1 MTEGRLYYIKRED
14 RFYLTDNHGKS
25 IALHCGDPV
34 DVYVHGRWIETVIE
48 GAWGT
53 DGMDAWY
60 LVGMP
65 NYRGAALQGLRARA

>member
-14 RFYLTDNHGKS
+14 RFYLTDNNGKS
-25 IALHCGDPV
+25 IELHCGDPV
-34 DVYVHGRWIETVIE
+34 DVYVHGRWIQTVVE
-48 GAWGT
+48 GAWGK

-65 NYRGAALQGLRARA
+65 NHRGAALQGLRARV